1 MLRNLH
7 FDIALAFVF
16 ILLMFIGAL
25 LIYSA
30 TTVPN
35 MFLDK
40 NPYLYIKKEILFLV
54 FAFIVMIAAYLTP
67 IEFWKRY
74 AYHLTILTIILL
86 ILVLFFYVEL
96 KGKSVR
102 RWLNLG
108 VVRFQPSELAKFTIV
123 LFFAKYISRKE
134 NELNTWKG
142 IIIPLIV
149 VAIFVYLILK
159 EPHNGGAIFI
169 ALISILLMLSF
180 NFDLRKIIPLF
191 TIGGGLLAFSV
202 YNVEYARNRL
212 MAFLNPLEHKTD
224 ISYQI
229 VQALISFVKGGWF
242 GEGLGAG
249 SQKFKYLPEIQ
260 TDYIFAL
267 IGEEFGVIGC
277 IVIIS
282 LYLFILYKGLKISLS
297 LEDKFS
303 QVLGVGIT
311 YVIVLQALLHFA
323 VNLNIFPATGITLPF
338 VSYGGT
344 SLIIMSLMA
353 GILLRLSKEPKKVFI
368 PKKNR
373 VVVKR
378 YVR

>member
-1 MLRNLH
+1 MIRSLH
-7 FDIALAFVF
+7 FDLTLAFAFV
-16 ILLMFIGAL
+16 LLISIGVL

-35 MFLDK
+35 MFTNKD
-40 NPYLYIKKEILFLV
+40 PYIYIKKELFFSF
-54 FAFIVMIAAYLTP
+54 FAFIVMIVAYLTP
-67 IEFWKRY
+67 IEFWKKY

-108 VVRFQPSELAKFTIV
+108 FVRFQPSELAKFTVV
-123 LFFAKYISRKE
+123 LFFAKYISRRE
-134 NELNTWKG
+134 RDLNSWKG
-142 IIIPLIV
+142 IFVPLIV
-149 VAIFVYLILK
+149 VSIIVFLILK

-169 ALISILLMLSF
+169 TLISILLMLSF
-180 NFDLRKIIPLF
+180 NFDLKKIIPLF
-191 TIGGGLLAFSV
+191 LLGGSLLAFSV
-202 YNVEYARNRL
+202 YNVEYARDRFS
-212 MAFLNPLEHKTD
+212 AFLNPLEHRTD

-267 IGEEFGVIGC
+267 IGEEFGVLGC
-277 IVIIS
+277 IFILFIF
-282 LYLFILYKGLKISLS
+282 LFILYKGIKISIH
-297 LEDKFS
+297 LEDRFS

-344 SLIIMSLMA
+344 SLIMMALMA
-353 GILLRLSKEPKKVFI
+353 GILLRLSKEPKKVLVFR
-368 PKKNR
+368 KGKGR
-373 VVVKR
+373 RR